1 MNLNAITA
9 DMSFIGSSIA
19 KLNVSNNI
27 KNLVDTNCT
36 FGVDVDITNIQ
47 QLSEQQSQLRGY
59 VLLKVTVNVKGIKQ
73 KSAKSKIVLELEG
86 CFETSTLDKD
96 HFAQML
102 FLNGGSTLYSIARG
116 IIGNLSTQTYQH
128 GKILLPM
135 INMVQLLKEK
145 VNAIQEAQEKKAAT
159 DSPKGKK

>member
-1 MNLNAITA
+1 MKLNAITS
-9 DMSFIGSSIA
+9 DMSFIGSSIT

-47 QLSEQQSQLRGY
+47 QISGLQNQLRGY
-59 VLLKVTVNVKGIKQ
+59 VLLKVTVNVKGIKL

-116 IIGNLSTQTYQH
+116 IIGNLSAQAYQH

-145 VNAIQEAQEKKAAT
+145 VDALQNAKKNESAES
-159 DSPKGKK
+159 DK